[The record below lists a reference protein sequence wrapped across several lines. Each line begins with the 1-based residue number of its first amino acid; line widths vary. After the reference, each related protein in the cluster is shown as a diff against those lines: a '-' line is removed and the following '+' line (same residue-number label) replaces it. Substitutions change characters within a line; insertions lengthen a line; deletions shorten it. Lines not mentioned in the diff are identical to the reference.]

1 LKRISIDNAQEGMI
15 IGAPVRDENNNI
27 LLNTGVKL
35 NRTYIRRLKQM
46 GYMSLIIGGDPD
58 TDDIVIEDNISQ
70 ENRTRATKYIKST
83 FELTENLSA
92 QFKNE
97 SIENVKKN
105 IQQPKFKKVFSK
117 SKVFK
122 EIQNFVKDLIEDI
135 LSNKALNGLN
145 SLKSFDN
152 YTFNHSIDVTITS
165 VFLAKHLG
173 FDSLQLK
180 ELATGGLIH
189 DIGKVFVD
197 KSILNK
203 SSRLT
208 EEEFARMKAHPELGY
223 ELIKE
228 AVSIMAAQVAYQH
241 HEKQDGTGY
250 PRGLRGINRIKRGTE
265 QNIISLYGE
274 VTAVAD
280 VHDALIS
287 DRSYKKGLP
296 PDTVVKI
303 LRNGSG
309 IHFNR
314 EVLSVF
320 LKGIPMFPVGT
331 GVQIQDGKYKGYIG
345 IVSFVDNNQVNLPT
359 IRILMDPNKKRVR
372 AFEID
377 LKKFPMTQVK
387 SIPI

>member
-135 LSNKALNGLN
+135 LSNKALNG
-145 SLKSFDN
+145 F
-152 YTFNHSIDVTITS
+152 
-165 VFLAKHLG
+165 
-173 FDSLQLK
+173 
-180 ELATGGLIH
+180 
-189 DIGKVFVD
+189 
-197 KSILNK
+197 
-203 SSRLT
+203 
-208 EEEFARMKAHPELGY
+208 
-223 ELIKE
+223 
-228 AVSIMAAQVAYQH
+228 
-241 HEKQDGTGY
+241 
-250 PRGLRGINRIKRGTE
+250 GI
-265 QNIISLYGE
+265 
-274 VTAVAD
+274 
-280 VHDALIS
+280 
-287 DRSYKKGLP
+287 
-296 PDTVVKI
+296 
-303 LRNGSG
+303 
-309 IHFNR
+309 
-314 EVLSVF
+314 
-320 LKGIPMFPVGT
+320 
-331 GVQIQDGKYKGYIG
+331 
-345 IVSFVDNNQVNLPT
+345 
-359 IRILMDPNKKRVR
+359 
-372 AFEID
+372 
-377 LKKFPMTQVK
+377 
-387 SIPI
+387 